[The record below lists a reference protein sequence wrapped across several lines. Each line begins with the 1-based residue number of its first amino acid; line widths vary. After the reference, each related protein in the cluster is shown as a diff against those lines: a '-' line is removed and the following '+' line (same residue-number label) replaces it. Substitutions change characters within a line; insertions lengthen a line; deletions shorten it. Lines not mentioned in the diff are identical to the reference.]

1 MARSAEVPL
10 AVVAVSILASAVL
23 VFSGDAR
30 LPEVRAGPQPDWV
43 SVDNGVI
50 RVGVDKKCR
59 GGSITY
65 LSGKGVRVAKRLVS
79 DLYSSPSLPLPSL
92 QL

>member
-50 RVGVDKKCR
+50 RVGVDKNR